1 VLVVL
6 LHRSAVF
13 GTPFL
18 STAHCFAGCTL
29 WVAVYFSGLCLPT
42 RDPRISETT
51 LGDRGRLTPFD
62 ALHFVESD
70 GETIVSSD
78 EAPRRSRRGW
88 ICDRSRKT

>member
-13 GTPFL
+13 GTLLL

-29 WVAVYFSGLCLPT
+29 WVAVYCSGLCLPS

-51 LGDRGRLTPFD
+51 LGDAPAWWWSWESVAVRPPLSTSIRRRGRNSGGP
-62 ALHFVESD
+62 
-70 GETIVSSD
+70 
-78 EAPRRSRRGW
+78 APA
-88 ICDRSRKT
+88 